1 MSLFQKKESPIQN
14 IAYMGIMAAIN
25 VIAVVLMNYV
35 LPLLFLPFALFMP
48 LTSTVVTLLCKKRYF
63 PIYAIATIGLCFL
76 VSINNISDTLFY
88 VIPSVISGFIFGM
101 MIEYKF
107 PSIISIFTAGL
118 LYTGVSYAA
127 IPLISFIYGQNMIV
141 VVATIFGLGEYQYLY
156 YVVPSFILVLGLI
169 QSTITY
175 LLIVLELPKL
185 GVYNEEKETFYL
197 YEGVGLFGSVLS
209 LLAYFFFKEY
219 CMFFMIFAV
228 FFGVFEV
235 VNAGFNKKK
244 IPLIIDG
251 GCLIAF
257 IILFAL
263 LYQYVEA
270 PLGLVLLNI
279 LFDMFLITGLVYNTF
294 TKRKESLE

>member
-1 MSLFQKKESPIQN
+1 MSLFQKRESAIQN

-35 LPLLFLPFALFMP
+35 LPVLFLPFALFMP

-88 VIPSVISGFIFGM
+88 VIPSVLTGFAFGM

-107 PSIISIFTAGL
+107 PSIISIFIAGL
-118 LYTGVSYAA
+118 LYTGLSYAT
-127 IPLISFIYGQNMIV
+127 IPLIDFIYGQNMIYV
-141 VVATIFGLGEYQYLY
+141 IATIFGLADFQYLY

-175 LLIVLELPKL
+175 GLILIGLPKL
-185 GVYNEEKETFYL
+185 GMDNEENESLYL
-197 YEGVGLFGSVLS
+197 YEGIGLLGSILS
-209 LLAYFFFKEY
+209 FLGYFFFREFSV
-219 CMFFMIFAV
+219 FFLIFAL
-228 FFGVFEV
+228 FFGVYEV
-235 VNAGFNKKK
+235 VKRGFDKEK

-251 GCLIAF
+251 ACLIVF
-257 IILFAL
+257 IIVFAL
-263 LYQYVEA
+263 LYQYMVA
-270 PLGLVLLNI
+270 PLSLVLLNI

-294 TKRKESLE
+294 TKRNKSLE

>member
-1 MSLFQKKESPIQN
+1 MSLFQKRESAIQN

-35 LPLLFLPFALFMP
+35 LPVLFLPFALFMP
-48 LTSTVVTLLCKKRYF
+48 LTSTVVTLLCKKSYF

-88 VIPSVISGFIFGM
+88 VIPSVLTGFAFGM

-107 PSIISIFTAGL
+107 PSIISIFIAGL
-118 LYTGVSYAA
+118 LYTGLSYVT
-127 IPLISFIYGQNMIV
+127 IPLIDFIYGQNMIYV
-141 VVATIFGLGEYQYLY
+141 IATIFGLADFQYLY

-175 LLIVLELPKL
+175 GLILIGLPKL
-185 GVYNEEKETFYL
+185 GMDNEENESLYL
-197 YEGVGLFGSVLS
+197 YEGIGLLGSILS
-209 LLAYFFFKEY
+209 FLGYFFFREFSV
-219 CMFFMIFAV
+219 FFLIFAL
-228 FFGVFEV
+228 FFGVYEV
-235 VNAGFNKKK
+235 VKRGFDKEK

-251 GCLIAF
+251 ACLIVF
-257 IILFAL
+257 IIVFAL
-263 LYQYVEA
+263 LYQYMVA
-270 PLGLVLLNI
+270 PLSLVLLNI

-294 TKRKESLE
+294 TKRNKSLE